1 MYPYE
6 FTCEK
11 IVKYQITFDSHEEM
25 QKWKDEDRYLGDMDR
40 QHTRVEWED
49 GVSDSWGLLENL
61 SHN

>member
-25 QKWKDEDRYLGDMDR
+25 QKWKDEDRYLGDMDI
-40 QHTRVEWED
+40 QWTEDKWED
-49 GVSDSWGLLENL
+49 GVTALYDC
-61 SHN
+61 